1 MLLLKKNCTIYQCVT
16 IGSTFNDNNKMP
28 KIKSGTIVS
37 TGAKIIA
44 DIIIGKNCIIGAN
57 AVVTK
62 SIPDNSVVIGANKI
76 HKRKNI

>member
-37 TGAKIIA
+37 TGAKII
-44 DIIIGKNCIIGAN
+44 GKNCIIGAN

>member
-1 MLLLKKNCTIYQCVT
+1 
-16 IGSTFNDNNKMP
+16 MP

-37 TGAKIIA
+37 TGAK
-44 DIIIGKNCIIGAN
+44 IIGKNCIIGAN